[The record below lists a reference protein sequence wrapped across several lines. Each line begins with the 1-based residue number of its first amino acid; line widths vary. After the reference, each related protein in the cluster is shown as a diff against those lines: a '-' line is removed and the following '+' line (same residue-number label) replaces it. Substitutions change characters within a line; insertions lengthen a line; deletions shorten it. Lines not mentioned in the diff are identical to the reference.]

1 MSEWGWTPERNLG
14 IWRHGAGWLKPVMAA
29 VPFVTVG
36 LLLLMLYFVSG
47 TMASSRGV
55 LFDLPVGAFTDAEKT
70 SLVAYVM
77 PMSRETTVFF
87 DDSRYQLGDASSM
100 RNFRESL
107 VDSLSRSDD
116 KTLLLMSDRR
126 ISAGNLMEL
135 MTMARECGVTK
146 VFVAGRRNEESE

>member
-1 MSEWGWTPERNLG
+1 
-14 IWRHGAGWLKPVMAA
+14 
-29 VPFVTVG
+29 
-36 LLLLMLYFVSG
+36 
-47 TMASSRGV
+47 
-55 LFDLPVGAFTDAEKT
+55 
-70 SLVAYVM
+70 M